1 MNVED
6 NNDLKNV
13 NITNY
18 ESLDNPPKKVSI
30 QIQVDLFPKI
40 IQKTLGKDIEEN
52 NIKLPT
58 IIPKQVH
65 KTIQT
70 RTELKRKLT
79 NLENFC
85 QSIYT
90 SSNTTMNNTKTI
102 EEILNDSKMKAINEI
117 KKDFF
122 LNQIQPKKEDNN
134 DIYKKIKIKIKPKSL
149 RKVNLKRDQINPEK
163 QKYIYVTTSNER
175 NRRENR
181 NIFNNINHYSIDR
194 INSIRNKINFNDYA
208 SNRIMVN
215 HPQLYVLSNA
225 RENRIKKLPQINRNK
240 IHIISGMSKI
250 IPDQM
255 ELSLE
260 EKKNRYD
267 EFMMAKELKSDYK

>member
-1 MNVED
+1 MNLEE

-40 IQKTLGKDIEEN
+40 VQKTIEKGIEEN

-58 IIPKQVH
+58 IIPRHVH

-70 RTELKRKLT
+70 RTDLKRKLN

-85 QSIYT
+85 QSLYT
-90 SSNTTMNNTKTI
+90 SSNTTMNNTKTM
-102 EEILNDSKMKAINEI
+102 EEILNDSRLKAINEL
-117 KKDFF
+117 KNEFF
-122 LNQIQPKKEDNN
+122 VNQIQPKKEDNN
-134 DIYKKIKIKIKPKSL
+134 FIYKKIKIKPKSL
-149 RKVNLKRDQINPEK
+149 RKVNLKRDKIIPVK
-163 QKYIYVTTSNER
+163 QKYIYITTNER
-175 NRRENR
+175 NKQENK
-181 NIFNNINHYSIDR
+181 NISNNNHYSIDKSA
-194 INSIRNKINFNDYA
+194 NIRNKINFDDYA
-208 SNRIMVN
+208 SKRIIVN
-215 HPQLYVLSNA
+215 HPQLYALSSG
-225 RENRIKKLPQINRNK
+225 RENRIKKLPQIKRNK
-240 IHIISGMSKI
+240 IHIVNGISKI

-267 EFMMAKELKSDYK
+267 EYMMAKELKSDYK